1 MKSIRILV
9 SILLFSCFIDILAQ
23 ESPYSIFGDRTPT
36 LGIHITNE
44 GYTLNDFECI
54 VFFKDGSVGV
64 IEFDFKAKIAKLKD
78 SKGNELQQTNITPS
92 DIARFTT
99 PDPKAEL
106 YPTISPY
113 AYCTGN
119 PIRFIDPTGMFI
131 EERSTKDWKRMRADI
146 TKERDRLVSQ
156 IENIQTK
163 ATMKGWDE
171 KMLQRKL
178 GNRIERVGSL
188 NGSLATMDVLEGST
202 QGYML
207 KKLGP
212 NIAGS
217 VSYNSSSGLIGI
229 NYYGVANFIHEMT
242 HAGQFETGAIGFM
255 IETGNT
261 ILQDVYDEVAAYQAQ
276 YAYSPNS
283 VATLVPGQPINS
295 VMDITPSWL
304 YGISAN
310 GEYIYAPGS
319 SHNMGINPIGI
330 YSTPAQLMQAYP
342 GKFFPSDFSI
352 IPNPTYHIK
361 R

>member
-217 VSYNSSSGLIGI
+217 VSYNSSSGHLGI
-229 NYYGVANFIHEMT
+229 NY
-242 HAGQFETGAIGFM
+242 
-255 IETGNT
+255 
-261 ILQDVYDEVAAYQAQ
+261 
-276 YAYSPNS
+276 
-283 VATLVPGQPINS
+283 
-295 VMDITPSWL
+295 
-304 YGISAN
+304 
-310 GEYIYAPGS
+310 
-319 SHNMGINPIGI
+319 
-330 YSTPAQLMQAYP
+330 
-342 GKFFPSDFSI
+342 
-352 IPNPTYHIK
+352 
-361 R
+361 